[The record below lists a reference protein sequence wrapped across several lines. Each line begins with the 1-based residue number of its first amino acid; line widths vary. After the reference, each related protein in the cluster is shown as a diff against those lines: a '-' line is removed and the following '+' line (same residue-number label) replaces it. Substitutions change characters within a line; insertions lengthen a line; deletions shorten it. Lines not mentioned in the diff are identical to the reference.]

1 MLFKGLE
8 ISTTGMSAQK
18 VRIDIVSSNLA
29 NVNSTKDK
37 DGLPYRRKVPVFE
50 AVMDQE
56 IEKQNSIPLA
66 QVRVKEVLE
75 DPSPFKMKFDPTNPL
90 ADEKGFVK
98 LPNVDP
104 MREMVDMISAMR
116 TYEANLTAFNTHKD
130 MLLKSLEII
139 RV

>member
-8 ISTTGMSAQK
+8 VAQTGMSVQK
-18 VRIDIVSSNLA
+18 YRMDIVASNLA
-29 NVNSTKDK
+29 NVNAVDDK
-37 DGLPYRRKVPVFE
+37 GNPYRRKIPIF
-50 AVMDQE
+50 QE
-56 IEKQNSIPLA
+56 MVEKEGGIPLSK
-66 QVRVKEVLE
+66 VVIKEVQE
-75 DPSPFKMKFDPTNPL
+75 DTTPYKLKFDPSNPL
-90 ADEKGFVK
+90 ADKEGYVK

-139 RV
+139 KV

>member
-8 ISTTGMSAQK
+8 VAQTGMSVQK
-18 VRIDIVSSNLA
+18 YRMDIVASNLA
-29 NVNSTKDK
+29 NVNAVDDK
-37 DGLPYRRKVPVFE
+37 GNPYRRKIPIF
-50 AVMDQE
+50 QE
-56 IEKQNSIPLA
+56 IVEKEGGIPLSK
-66 QVRVKEVLE
+66 VVIKEVKQDTTPYKL
-75 DPSPFKMKFDPTNPL
+75 KFDPSNPL
-90 ADEKGFVK
+90 ANKDGYVK

-139 RV
+139 KV

>member
-8 ISTTGMSAQK
+8 VAQTGMSVQK
-18 VRIDIVSSNLA
+18 YRMDIVASNLA
-29 NVNSTKDK
+29 NVNSVDDK
-37 DGLPYRRKVPVFE
+37 GNPYRRKIPIF
-50 AVMDQE
+50 QE
-56 IEKQNSIPLA
+56 ILDRQSSLA
-66 QVRVKEVLE
+66 LSKVAIKEVTQDNTPYKL
-75 DPSPFKMKFDPTNPL
+75 KFDPSNPL
-90 ADEKGFVK
+90 ADKDGYVK

-139 RV
+139 KV